1 MNSISVRSGDRSVQ
15 GILRKPYARILIPEH
30 DGTYSAD
37 ILEFPGCHAE
47 GDTASEAIENLEKAA
62 VSWIE
67 AALEQGQ
74 EIPLPMTVYGYSGKI
89 NLRLPKSVHKQAAR
103 FAQRDDVSLN
113 QFFIS
118 AIAARV
124 GAEEFYEHLVKRF
137 LTQSRSAISVT
148 NVVTNVMQNSLF
160 VAISLEALDIRRQE
174 GTESIMQDVRALTV
188 ETTKAS
194 PNG

>member
-1 MNSISVRSGDRSVQ
+1 MNSISVRSGDRSVR
-15 GILRKPYARILIPEH
+15 GILRKPYARILIPED

-74 EIPLPMTVYGYSGKI
+74 EIPLPMTVHGYSGKI

-124 GAEEFYEHLVKRF
+124 GAEELYECLAKRLESRLPFAIALVNIVKISSTIMF
-137 LTQSRSAISVT
+137 PMQSSEI
-148 NVVTNVMQNSLF
+148 
-160 VAISLEALDIRRQE
+160 ALQYRYTEDILDKSPR
-174 GTESIMQDVRALTV
+174 VTV
-188 ETTKAS
+188 ESKEVSA
-194 PNG
+194 NG